1 MRRSDRQAQG
11 PAASERVYGLEA
23 ALAVLRRRPEH
34 VLKIA
39 HTKGVRASL
48 GPALRDAARR
58 RIPYRELDDEELARI
73 AGSVHHEGICL
84 LVRARADS
92 TLAELAA
99 LTQPK
104 GLLLALDGVSNP
116 HNVGAVLRSAA
127 FFGAKGMLLAASDRE
142 LLTPAA
148 IRVAEGGA
156 EHVAIAHIAELAPAL
171 REARA
176 LGLSVIGA
184 DGHARAS
191 LAALR
196 WPERALL
203 VLGSEERGLSPAVQ
217 QCCERRVQITGSG
230 ALESLNVSV
239 AAGVFLASYA
249 AAHS

>member
-1 MRRSDRQAQG
+1 MRRTDRQARR
-11 PAASERVYGLEA
+11 PAATERVYGLEA
-23 ALAVLRRRPEH
+23 VLAVLRRQPER

-39 HTKGVRASL
+39 HTKSVRASL
-48 GPALRDAARR
+48 GPLLREAARR
-58 RIPYRELDDEELARI
+58 RIAYRELDDEELARI

-84 LVRARADS
+84 LVRTREDAS
-92 TLAELAA
+92 LTELAA

-127 FFGAKGMLLAASDRE
+127 FFGTKGLLLAARDRE

-156 EHVAIAHIAELAPAL
+156 EHVAIARVAELAPAL
-171 REARA
+171 RALNA
-176 LGLSVIGA
+176 LGLTVIGA

-191 LAALR
+191 LAGLR
-196 WPERALL
+196 WPERTLL
-203 VLGSEERGLSPAVQ
+203 VLGSEDSGLSPAVQ
-217 QCCERRVQITGSG
+217 KCCERRVQITGSG

-249 AAHS
+249 ATHA